1 MWKKRDLE
9 ESCRKDGGKD
19 VKETYKKD
27 AQKENQKQF

>member
-1 MWKKRDLE
+1 MRDLE
-9 ESCRKDGGKD
+9 ELCRKDGGKD